1 MQIIYSLSDNKA
13 WMREVCGFGLSCYRA
28 FWPSWKCRTCTDMSF
43 TIYVSSETKQGYLN
57 AQFTEKVAKF
67 CPQSCRRIYTS
78 HSSAREINFPISVDI
93 QLAGIKSSQTAM
105 MVDVLHIK
113 QRLNTNELHDDS
125 FLYWCFD
132 RLRCK

>member
-1 MQIIYSLSDNKA
+1 
-13 WMREVCGFGLSCYRA
+13 
-28 FWPSWKCRTCTDMSF
+28 MSF